1 MIVYLLFAFISIPLI
16 FYFTKTYGLEG
27 TLIVPSFIYFIQML
41 IGKIQ
46 IYKLVNGSAKGIFN
60 KWIDSDSYNLLF
72 LGIMVTITLLIS
84 RLYSSMDLMYRTFL
98 TLLLAIIIGLIV
110 FWGNASFK
118 ETIVLLQSLLRFK
131 KNAA

>member
-1 MIVYLLFAFISIPLI
+1 
-16 FYFTKTYGLEG
+16 
-27 TLIVPSFIYFIQML
+27 
-41 IGKIQ
+41 
-46 IYKLVNGSAKGIFN
+46 
-60 KWIDSDSYNLLF
+60 
-72 LGIMVTITLLIS
+72 MVTITLLIS